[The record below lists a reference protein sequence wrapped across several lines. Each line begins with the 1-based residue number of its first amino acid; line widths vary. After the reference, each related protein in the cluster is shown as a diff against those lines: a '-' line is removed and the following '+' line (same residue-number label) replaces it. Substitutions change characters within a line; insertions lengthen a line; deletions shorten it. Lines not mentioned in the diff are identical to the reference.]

1 MAENG
6 EQVYERL
13 AAAASLE
20 SADAAIVIEGRLAPI
35 GGWESKVFP
44 PSYRKGVVEQGER
57 RSTYL
62 KEDRLYG
69 QGSKRSVVLLDAV
82 QSQAN
87 RCETALREEVDAGR
101 LAFPLL
107 ELTAEAGGRRVRIT
121 NLDAP
126 HRSRDAYFRDSI
138 LAEGDGTTFDDSPT
152 GSSLRA
158 ATEKT
163 AGAYLR
169 HAPLDLLYGAWDSHR
184 GGRGARFARCYS
196 SELLGHE
203 PEEGHRAA
211 GRYDEHNLVGDR
223 VRIVPTTKEWSPLAP
238 GEKPGKGEE
247 TEKLSEIGHGMI
259 PPILEGGGSSLG
271 GVTVS
276 DIVRRATLGFAGLAK
291 LRFGS
296 PTQPVSAEADRA
308 GRTLLAV
315 LGLFADRLTF
325 TKPVIALR
333 SGCELVLES
342 ETLRWVMRGGT
353 SEVLELDLDGAR
365 ALLETATQ
373 HASVLGVSWSTET
386 LRLRPKD
393 NLQAV
398 LERTY
403 TTVEL
408 APDE

>member
-1 MAENG
+1 MAEDS

-44 PSYRKGVVEQGER
+44 PSYLKGVVEQGER

-62 KEDRLYG
+62 KEDRLDG
-69 QGSKRSVVLLDAV
+69 QGSKRSVILLDAT

-107 ELTAEAGGRRVRIT
+107 ELTADAGDRHVRIT

-126 HRSRDAYFRDSI
+126 HRSRDAYFRDSV
-138 LAEGDGTTFDDSPT
+138 LADSGGASFDDSPT

-211 GRYDEHNLVGDR
+211 GRYDEHNLVGDQ
-223 VRIVPTTKEWSPLAP
+223 VRIYPASKEWSMLEP
-238 GEKPGKGEE
+238 E
-247 TEKLSEIGHGMI
+247 EKLSKDDQKKKLSDIGHGMI
-259 PPILEGGGSSLG
+259 PPTLEGKRSSLG
-271 GVTVS
+271 GVTVLE
-276 DIVRRATLGFAGLAK
+276 IARRATLGFAGLAK
-291 LRFGS
+291 LRLGS

-308 GRTLLAV
+308 GRALLAA
-315 LGLFADRLTF
+315 LALFADRLTF

-353 SEVLELDLDGAR
+353 SEALELDLDGAR

-386 LRLRPKD
+386 LRLRPKA